1 MDFGFTVFTII
12 CASGEEPNIL
22 NPHNQKRIN
31 KGRVDASQRSVHI
44 ELVSFEALG
53 KPTR

>member
-22 NPHNQKRIN
+22 KSHNQKIN
-31 KGRVDASQRSVHI
+31 GRVDASQRSVHI